1 MRRIS
6 TLPIM
11 PAYYGDDQD
20 PRPRATAA
28 PSPDYYYSGGA
39 PGPYASGAIPVPS
52 NARLPYQ
59 PRSPLYPYTTPNA
72 SVPSLHPDARQA
84 SPHRR
89 RPRSLPPPAQRRSRR
104 SAGDHSPAGP
114 EDGPRSPISDARNL
128 INNTFSNSNS
138 GLGIGVLG
146 ALAGGLL
153 AHEASG
159 ASGTKSRARSHG
171 RRGAD
176 HKSPLLP
183 TIVGAA
189 VAGLAANA
197 FEKRMEVAKV
207 RNAEK
212 QEAWERKWGPGFRAD
227 ARDAPE
233 EDRGRRRGRRRSSGI
248 YYDDHGRDGGELVGR
263 SAR

>member
-1 MRRIS
+1 
-6 TLPIM
+6 M

-28 PSPDYYYSGGA
+28 DYNHSGGA

-52 NARLPYQ
+52 NARLSYHQ
-59 PRSPLYPYTTPNA
+59 PQSPLYPYTTPNT
-72 SVPSLHPDARQA
+72 SVPSLHPDARHL
-84 SPHRR
+84 SPRRR
-89 RPRSLPPPAQRRSRR
+89 RPRSLPPPARRKRH
-104 SAGDHSPAGP
+104 D
-114 EDGPRSPISDARNL
+114 DGPRGPIQDARHL
-128 INNTFSNSNS
+128 IHSTFSNSNS

-146 ALAGGLL
+146 ALAGGLI

-159 ASGTKSRARSHG
+159 SNAAKSRSHG
-171 RRGAD
+171 RRRPD
-176 HKSPLLP
+176 HKSPLIP

-197 FEKRMEVAKV
+197 FEKKVEVAKV

-212 QEAWERKWGPGFRAD
+212 QEAWERKWGPDLRPD
-227 ARDAPE
+227 MRDGPE
-233 EDRGRRRGRRRSSGI
+233 EDRGRRRSRRRSSGI
-248 YYDDHGRDGGELVGR
+248 YYDDHGPDGGDFYGRR

>member
-1 MRRIS
+1 
-6 TLPIM
+6 M
-11 PAYYGDDQD
+11 PAYYGDDHD

-39 PGPYASGAIPVPS
+39 PGPYASGAIPVPP

-59 PRSPLYPYTTPNA
+59 PHSSPLYPYATPNA

-84 SPHRR
+84 SPRRR
-89 RPRSLPPPAQRRSRR
+89 RPRSLPPPARRKSRR
-104 SAGDHSPAGP
+104 SAEDHSPAGP
-114 EDGPRSPISDARNL
+114 DDGPRSPIQDARHL

-146 ALAGGLL
+146 ALAGGLI
-153 AHEASG
+153 AHEATG

-176 HKSPLLP
+176 HRSPLLP
-183 TIVGAA
+183 TLVGAA

-212 QEAWERKWGPGFRAD
+212 QEAWERKWGPCSRAD
-227 ARDAPE
+227 VRDGPE

-248 YYDDHGRDGGELVGR
+248 YYDDHGPDGGDFYGR

>member
-1 MRRIS
+1 
-6 TLPIM
+6 M

-20 PRPRATAA
+20 ARPRPTAA
-28 PSPDYYYSGGA
+28 DYYSSGGA
-39 PGPYASGAIPVPS
+39 PGPYASGAIPVLA
-52 NARLPYQ
+52 NARLPYHQ
-59 PRSPLYPYTTPNA
+59 PQSPLYPYTTPNA

-89 RPRSLPPPAQRRSRR
+89 RPRSLPPPARRKGRR
-104 SAGDHSPAGP
+104 SADDHSPARHD
-114 EDGPRSPISDARNL
+114 DGPRSPIQDARHL
-128 INNTFSNSNS
+128 IHNTFSNSNS
-138 GLGIGVLG
+138 GLGLGVLG
-146 ALAGGLL
+146 ALAGGLI

-159 ASGTKSRARSHG
+159 GNGARSRARSHG
-171 RRGAD
+171 RRGPD
-176 HKSPLLP
+176 HKSPLIP

-212 QEAWERKWGPGFRAD
+212 QEAWERRWRPDSRAD
-227 ARDAPE
+227 MRDGPD

-248 YYDDHGRDGGELVGR
+248 YYDDHGPDGGDFYGR

>member
-1 MRRIS
+1 
-6 TLPIM
+6 M
-11 PAYYGDDQD
+11 PAYYGDDHD

-28 PSPDYYYSGGA
+28 PSPDYHYSGGA
-39 PGPYASGAIPVPS
+39 PGPYASGAIPVPP
-52 NARLPYQ
+52 NARLPYRPQ
-59 PRSPLYPYTTPNA
+59 SPLSPYATPHT
-72 SVPSLHPDARQA
+72 SVPSLHPDPRQA

-89 RPRSLPPPAQRRSRR
+89 RPRSLPPPVRRKSRR
-104 SAGDHSPAGP
+104 SIDDHSPARP
-114 EDGPRSPISDARNL
+114 DDGPHSPIQDARHL
-128 INNTFSNSNS
+128 IHNTFSNSNS

-146 ALAGGLL
+146 ALAGGLI

-171 RRGAD
+171 RRGTD
-176 HKSPLLP
+176 HRSPLIP
-183 TIVGAA
+183 TILGAA

-212 QEAWERKWGPGFRAD
+212 QEAWERKWGPDFSPDSRRG
-227 ARDAPE
+227 PE

-248 YYDDHGRDGGELVGR
+248 YYDDHAPDGGDFYGR

>member
-1 MRRIS
+1 
-6 TLPIM
+6 M
-11 PAYYGDDQD
+11 PAYYGDDND
-20 PRPRATAA
+20 ARPRATAA

-52 NARLPYQ
+52 NARLPYHQ
-59 PRSPLYPYTTPNA
+59 PQSPFYPYATPNA
-72 SVPSLHPDARQA
+72 SVPSLHPDHRQA
-84 SPHRR
+84 SPRPRPH
-89 RPRSLPPPAQRRSRR
+89 RPRSLPPPARRKSRR
-104 SAGDHSPAGP
+104 SAGDRSPTAAD
-114 EDGPRSPISDARNL
+114 DGPRSPIQDARHL

-146 ALAGGLL
+146 ALAGGLI

-159 ASGTKSRARSHG
+159 ASSAKSRARSHG

-176 HKSPLLP
+176 PKTPLLP

-212 QEAWERKWGPGFRAD
+212 QEAWERKWGSGSRAD
-227 ARDAPE
+227 LRDGPGD
-233 EDRGRRRGRRRSSGI
+233 DRSRRRGRRRSSGI
-248 YYDDHGRDGGELVGR
+248 YYDDHGPDRGDPYGSSPR
-263 SAR
+263 